1 MSTRLTESMS
11 ADYRRGLAVATAFLL
26 ELALLFGAATSTV
39 AAVDSD
45 GIDDANETAIGTDV
59 NAADTEGDGIDD
71 TVETSEWIVERAR
84 WGVIQ

>member
-1 MSTRLTESMS
+1 MS
-11 ADYRRGLAVATAFLL
+11 ADYRCGLVVATAFLL

-39 AAVDSD
+39 AAVDIDGD
-45 GIDDANETAIGTDV
+45 GIDDANETGIGTDV
-59 NAADTEGDGIDD
+59 DAADTDGDGIDD